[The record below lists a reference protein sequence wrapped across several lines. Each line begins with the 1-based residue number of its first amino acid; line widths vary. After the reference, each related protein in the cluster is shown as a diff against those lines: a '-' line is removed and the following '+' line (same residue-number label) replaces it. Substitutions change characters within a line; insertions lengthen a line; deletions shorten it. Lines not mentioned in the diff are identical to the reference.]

1 MSASLDEMISA
12 FGNVTLCE
20 TPATIPA
27 STIPKRIRHCSACG
41 QEGHTNVSKSCPKR
55 GSTQPSAEPSA
66 SSEPSE
72 PSEPSAS
79 SASSAS
85 SSRTVVAGD
94 SYTREILREMYGTHV
109 AYVKSRIEAGK
120 RLQIRFRLPCIPE
133 DISENI
139 IKFAIH
145 RHGDTTSRWDCK
157 GDLLSAKVGKQE
169 CKCFTSDGP
178 LSFTPSSEWDEIY
191 FMDARNWLDHHF
203 IIWKCTL
210 RRSSDEWKQIRM
222 SKSQTFHDQCVQGR
236 RPHITWKALYPQIQA
251 YCEKMAEGTLEDIL
265 SSV

>member
-1 MSASLDEMISA
+1 MSVLPTDLLIAFEKISLLESPTAEM
-12 FGNVTLCE
+12 THPL
-20 TPATIPA
+20 P
-27 STIPKRIRHCSACG
+27 PKRVHCAACG
-41 QEGHTNVSKSCPKR
+41 QEGHRNTSKSCPIR
-55 GSTQPSAEPSA
+55 VLNVPTIVSAPSDTTV
-66 SSEPSE
+66 SS
-72 PSEPSAS
+72 
-79 SASSAS
+79 
-85 SSRTVVAGD
+85 D
-94 SYTREILREMYGTHV
+94 SYTREILREMYDTHM
-109 AYVKSRIEAGK
+109 AYVKSRIESGK

-157 GDLLSAKVGKQE
+157 GDLLSSKVGKQE

-210 RRSSDEWKQIRM
+210 RRSSDEWKQIRV
-222 SKSQTFHDQCVQGR
+222 SKTQTFEDQCLQGR
-236 RPHITWKALYPQIQA
+236 RPRLSWDSLYPQIQA
-251 YCEKMAEGTLEDIL
+251 YCEKIAEGMLEDMIG
-265 SSV
+265 SI

>member
-1 MSASLDEMISA
+1 MSDLTDLVVAFQQITLSDAVTEMSA
-12 FGNVTLCE
+12 
-20 TPATIPA
+20 P
-27 STIPKRIRHCSACG
+27 IPKRIRHCSACG

-55 GSTQPSAEPSA
+55 GSIHPSPEPSTK
-66 SSEPSE
+66 SSE
-72 PSEPSAS
+72 S
-79 SASSAS
+79 SL
-85 SSRTVVAGD
+85 TVVSSD
-94 SYTREILREMYGTHV
+94 SYTREILREMYDTHM
-109 AYVKSRIEAGK
+109 AYVKNRIEAGK
-120 RLQIRFRLPCIPE
+120 RLQIHFRLPCIPE

-157 GDLLSAKVGKQE
+157 GDLLSTKVGKQE

-210 RRSSDEWKQIRM
+210 RRSSDEWKQIHM
-222 SKSQTFHDQCVQGR
+222 SKSQTFHDQCIQGR

-251 YCEKMAEGTLEDIL
+251 YCEKIIEGTLEDIL

>member
-20 TPATIPA
+20 TPSMIPA
-27 STIPKRIRHCSACG
+27 STISKRVRHCSACG
-41 QEGHTNVSKSCPKR
+41 QEGHTKASKSCIKR
-55 GSTQPSAEPSA
+55 GSIQPSAEPSA
-66 SSEPSE
+66 
-72 PSEPSAS
+72 EPSA
-79 SASSAS
+79 

-210 RRSSDEWKQIRM
+210 RRTSDEWKQIRM
-222 SKSQTFHDQCVQGR
+222 SKSQTSHDQCVQGR

-251 YCEKMAEGTLEDIL
+251 YCEKIAEGTLEDII